1 MPIWQAVILGIIQG
15 LTEFLPVSSSG
26 HLAVM
31 PFLTGWQDQGLEFD
45 IAVHFG
51 TLLAVIA
58 FFFKDWVQVIAQGFG
73 LDPKRIGFL
82 GPDGGDPSIART
94 PMLLW
99 FLVAATIPAGVVG
112 LLWEDQVE
120 AVGNNLYAIGSM
132 LILVGL
138 FMWWAESAGSHKRDL
153 GHLTLKDSLVIGFS
167 QALAVIPGT
176 SRSGITI
183 STGLVRDMDRY
194 AAARFSFLLSTPII
208 AGASAKNFLDI
219 YQEGLAPDMLAA
231 FAVGIVVSAITGALT
246 IRYFLEFL
254 RRRSLRFFVT
264 YRIVFGIIVIALAF
278 FRS

>member
-1 MPIWQAVILGIIQG
+1 MPIWQAIILGIIQG
-15 LTEFLPVSSSG
+15 LTEFLPVSSSA

-31 PFLTGWQDQGLEFD
+31 PFLTGWQDQGLQFD

-58 FFFKDWVQVIAQGFG
+58 FFFHDWVQIIAQGFG
-73 LDPKRIGFL
+73 IDPARFLAKEKLDS
-82 GPDGGDPSIART
+82 DIARN

-99 FLVAATIPAGVVG
+99 LLVAATIPAGVIG
-112 LLWEDQVE
+112 LLWQDEIEQ
-120 AVGNNLYAIGSM
+120 VGNNLFAIGTM

-138 FMWWAESAGSHKRDL
+138 VMWWAEMASQRRR
-153 GHLTLKDSLVIGFS
+153 HLDTVSFTDAAIIGVS

-183 STGLVRDMDRY
+183 SAGLFRNIDRY

-208 AGASAKNFLDI
+208 AGASAKNFLDMAG
-219 YQEGLAPDMLAA
+219 QGVPADTVMT
-231 FAVGIVVSAITGALT
+231 FAVGIVASAITGALT
-246 IRYFLEFL
+246 IRFFLDFL
-254 RRRSLRFFVT
+254 RRKSLRFFVA
-264 YRIVFGIIVIALAF
+264 YRIIFGIIVIALAF